1 MEERKGGM
9 EGGKGG
15 ALWLD
20 RVSQTSLHPLQSS
33 SRLGQD
39 PFGDWGAEES
49 LTDPLSLSF
58 SLGQWGRKSC
68 DLRGCLRALKAGSRM
83 DTGRS
88 PPTAGS
94 QALQAGRHGLCCGRM
109 GTCPAD
115 EAVLGQGRSEAA
127 WVETRPRPQAPPW
140 SSV

>member
-9 EGGKGG
+9 ERGKGG

-68 DLRGCLRALKAGSRM
+68 DLRGCLRALKAGSRPDETGLKLHCQRHPRSWM
-83 DTGRS
+83 TYGGGGPLSGRPAPGDHSRLHPHRKPCLTTPQAQWPGRS
-88 PPTAGS
+88 GE
-94 QALQAGRHGLCCGRM
+94 GR
-109 GTCPAD
+109 
-115 EAVLGQGRSEAA
+115 
-127 WVETRPRPQAPPW
+127 
-140 SSV
+140 